1 MNRNSRHGLWLKK
14 NLFSTPKQSMVS
26 VTLLT
31 ILFYVF
37 SKLLMWTLFNATWS
51 GDAEV
56 CRSNGGFCWPFLWE
70 KMNLILFGLYP
81 REHLWRPILTIVGF
95 VILMFLS
102 FDKKRWGAKLLINW
116 MVLGFWTFYFLRGGM
131 LGLTYIESNSWGG
144 LPLTLLL
151 FNFGLLGAYPLGIL
165 LALGRRSNL
174 IIIKW
179 ICIAFIELIRGVP
192 LISVLFMASV
202 LFPLFLP
209 QGVVFEKYWR
219 AQVAFILF
227 MGAYMAEVVRGGL
240 QAIPN
245 GQVEAAK
252 ALGLNSVQVQIYIVL
267 PQALRIV
274 IPPTVSTAI
283 GLFKDTSLVLII
295 SLFDLLG
302 STKSALK
309 DASWLGFSVE
319 AYVFVGLIYYF
330 FCSNMSRLSRKM
342 EKELSVVKR

>member
-1 MNRNSRHGLWLKK
+1 MNSGEMSGQWMKK
-14 NLFSTPKQSMVS
+14 NLFSNPKQSLVS
-26 VTLLT
+26 IT
-31 ILFYVF
+31 IICVLILIA
-37 SKLLMWTLFNATWS
+37 SKVSMWMIFNATWT
-51 GDAEV
+51 GDSQV
-56 CRSNGGFCWPFLWE
+56 CRDNSGFCWPFLYE
-70 KMNLILFGLYP
+70 KFSLILFGLYP
-81 REHLWRPILTIVGF
+81 REYLWRPILTIVAF
-95 VILMFLS
+95 TVQLYLS
-102 FDKKRWGAKLLINW
+102 FDKKRWNKKLLINW
-116 MVLGFWTFYFLRGGM
+116 FVLGLWIFFFLRGGV
-131 LGLTYIESNSWGG
+131 LGMAYVESDSWGG

-151 FNFGLLGAYPLGIL
+151 FIFGLLGAYPLGIL
-165 LALGRRSNL
+165 LALGRRSEL
-174 IIIKW
+174 IIIKG

-219 AQVAFILF
+219 AQIAFVLF

-240 QAIPN
+240 QAIPR

-252 ALGLNSVQVQIYIVL
+252 ALGLNAVQIQIYVVL

-295 SLFDLLG
+295 ALFDLLG

-309 DASWLGFSVE
+309 DSSWLGFSVE
-319 AYVFVGLIYYF
+319 AYVFVGIIYYF
-330 FCSNMSRLSRKM
+330 FCSSMSKLSRKM